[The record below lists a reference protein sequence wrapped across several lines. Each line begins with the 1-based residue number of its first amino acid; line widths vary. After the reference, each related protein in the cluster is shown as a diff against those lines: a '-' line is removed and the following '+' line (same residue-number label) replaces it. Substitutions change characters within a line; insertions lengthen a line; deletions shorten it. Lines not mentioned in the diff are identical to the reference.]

1 MDFFSD
7 RECETET
14 RVKED
19 INIPVW
25 NGLCAIIEKHISNI
39 SLAKDFPEQCPDSMG
54 ICGTDPTL
62 FYDTAKAMIP
72 SLEIPISRKDERTVS
87 VFDPIE
93 TKNIVDTYVTLDL
106 IEFCYIHI
114 YDPIKKGSIH
124 DYFQHYHYAFATAQE
139 QREVF
144 RESIND
150 LFRRNSIAFE
160 LNERGQI
167 IRVTPQ
173 LFLNKFKEIHVGD
186 QTTNELI
193 NVAIASFIQPKK
205 VDRRRALEKLWD
217 AFERLKTILDADKI
231 TSINKL
237 IEITAKGNQKIK
249 EDLKSECR
257 ALTEIGNVY
266 QIRHFETRTHEL
278 NESTQ
283 IDYLF
288 YRMYAIIDLFTRALN
303 GIGLKKEKIGEYV
316 IYKEGKGYKCKDGF
330 SVNYELAIT
339 FKTDATAL
347 KYRAQNNLIDIEV
360 LDRGL
365 L

>member
-14 RVKED
+14 RVKEE
-19 INIPVW
+19 INFPVW
-25 NGLCAIIEKHISNI
+25 NGLYAIIERHISNI

-54 ICGTDPTL
+54 ICGTNATL
-62 FYDTAKAMIP
+62 FNDAAKAMIP
-72 SLEIPISRKDERTVS
+72 GLEIPISRKMERTAF

-114 YDPIKKGSIH
+114 YDPIRGSIH
-124 DYFQHYHYAFATAQE
+124 DFFQHYHYTFAATQE
-139 QREVF
+139 QREAF

-167 IRVTPQ
+167 TRVIPQ
-173 LFLNKFKEIHVGD
+173 LFLNKFREIHVGD
-186 QTTNELI
+186 QTTNQLI
-193 NVAIASFIQPKK
+193 NEAIKGFIQPKK
-205 VDRRRALEKLWD
+205 ADRRRALEKLWD
-217 AFERLKTILDADKI
+217 AFERLKTILDADKMM
-231 TSINKL
+231 SINKL
-237 IEITAKGNQKIK
+237 IEITAKGNKKIQS
-249 EDLKSECR
+249 DLSLECR
-257 ALTEIGNVY
+257 TLTEIGNTY

-278 NESTQ
+278 NDSTQ
-283 IDYLF
+283 VDYWF
-288 YRMYAIIDLFTRALN
+288 YRMYALIDLFAKALN
-303 GIGLKKEKIGEYV
+303 DIGLKKEKIGEYV
-316 IYKEGKGYKCKDGF
+316 IYKEGKGYKCKDDF
-330 SVNYELAIT
+330 SVNYELAIA
-339 FKTDATAL
+339 FKTDAEAL
-347 KYRAQNNLIDIEV
+347 KYRAQNKLIDIQV